1 MKKSFLGTTFLALLA
16 AASLA
21 GCSSSSNETT
31 AETAAEAAE
40 ETTAEAKEA
49 DGDLE
54 KLVVGASPAPH
65 AEILEAARDLLA
77 DKGYDLKIVEY
88 TDYVQPNNA
97 LESGDLDANYFQHKP
112 YLDTFNE
119 ENGTHLV
126 SAGAIHY
133 EPFGIYAGKSDSLD
147 ELADGAELKET
158 DDYLSGQEICE
169 RLNVSRTAVWKV
181 IKQLET
187 EGYEIEAVRNR
198 GYRLRFLGD
207 VLSQA
212 ELESSIDSEWAGK
225 NILYFDETDSTNTE
239 IKKAAEKDAPHGTLA
254 VADYQSMGKGRRG
267 RSWAAPHGV
276 GIWMSLLLRPE
287 LPPTC
292 ASMLTLVAAL
302 AVADGI
308 REVCDLEAKIK
319 WPNDIVVNG
328 KKVCGILTEMS
339 TELECINYI
348 VTGIGIN
355 VANHEFPEEIRDVA
369 TSLYLETGKE
379 VRRSQLIAAIMRA
392 YEGYY
397 DKFMENQNL
406 KSLMDV
412 YNSRLANCG
421 TQVRVLSPGNEYTG
435 MALGIDEMG
444 ELLVRTEDGKVCKV
458 ISGEV
463 SVRGIYGYV

>member
-1 MKKSFLGTTFLALLA
+1 MYCQYTY
-16 AASLA
+16 
-21 GCSSSSNETT
+21 NM
-31 AETAAEAAE
+31 
-40 ETTAEAKEA
+40 
-49 DGDLE
+49 
-54 KLVVGASPAPH
+54 VGVIKVKT
-65 AEILEAARDLLA
+65 EVLRM
-77 DKGYDLKIVEY
+77 
-88 TDYVQPNNA
+88 
-97 LESGDLDANYFQHKP
+97 
-112 YLDTFNE
+112 
-119 ENGTHLV
+119 
-126 SAGAIHY
+126 
-133 EPFGIYAGKSDSLD
+133 
-147 ELADGAELKET
+147 LKET

-181 IKQLET
+181 IKQLEA

-254 VADYQSMGKGRRG
+254 VADYQ
-267 RSWAAPHGV
+267 
-276 GIWMSLLLRPE
+276 
-287 LPPTC
+287 
-292 ASMLTLVAAL
+292 SMLTLVAAL

-397 DKFMENQNL
+397 DKFMENQNM

>member
-1 MKKSFLGTTFLALLA
+1 MYCQYTY
-16 AASLA
+16 
-21 GCSSSSNETT
+21 NM
-31 AETAAEAAE
+31 
-40 ETTAEAKEA
+40 
-49 DGDLE
+49 
-54 KLVVGASPAPH
+54 VGVIKVKT
-65 AEILEAARDLLA
+65 EVLRM
-77 DKGYDLKIVEY
+77 
-88 TDYVQPNNA
+88 
-97 LESGDLDANYFQHKP
+97 
-112 YLDTFNE
+112 
-119 ENGTHLV
+119 
-126 SAGAIHY
+126 
-133 EPFGIYAGKSDSLD
+133 
-147 ELADGAELKET
+147 LKET

-207 VLSQA
+207 ILSQA
-212 ELESSIDSEWAGK
+212 ELESSIDSGWAGK

-355 VANHEFPEEIRDVA
+355 VANHEFPEE
-369 TSLYLETGKE
+369 S
-379 VRRSQLIAAIMRA
+379 
-392 YEGYY
+392 
-397 DKFMENQNL
+397 
-406 KSLMDV
+406 
-412 YNSRLANCG
+412 
-421 TQVRVLSPGNEYTG
+421 
-435 MALGIDEMG
+435 
-444 ELLVRTEDGKVCKV
+444 
-458 ISGEV
+458 
-463 SVRGIYGYV
+463 